1 MLLTSEELG
10 VNVPEAS
17 TALTADPAEHKNV
30 LNNSQNT
37 LSNHEEND
45 SHLFLPILH

>member
-10 VNVPEAS
+10 MNVPEAS
-17 TALTADPAEHKNV
+17 SALTEDPAEHKNV

-37 LSNHEEND
+37 LSNH
-45 SHLFLPILH
+45 

>member
-1 MLLTSEELG
+1 MPTSEELG

-17 TALTADPAEHKNV
+17 SALTADPAEHKKV
-30 LNNSQNT
+30 LNNSRNT

-45 SHLFLPILH
+45 NHLILLVLY